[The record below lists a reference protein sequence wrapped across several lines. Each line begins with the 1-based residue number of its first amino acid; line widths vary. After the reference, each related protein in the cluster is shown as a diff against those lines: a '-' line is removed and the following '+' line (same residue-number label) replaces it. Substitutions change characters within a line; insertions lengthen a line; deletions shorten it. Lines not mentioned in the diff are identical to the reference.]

1 MSNDV
6 MRFELCAAFFH
17 YLWAMPLHFIVA
29 FFIMYDS
36 VGIASVTGMAIMGIQ
51 AIPLQGEV
59 QFQGATIILF
69 MAVVVRQGRHVRY
82 CHTYYIENYL
92 NSITFF

>member
-6 MRFELCAAFFH
+6 MRFELAAAFFH

-36 VGIASVTGMAIMGIQ
+36 VGIASVTGMVIMGIQ

-59 QFQGATIILF
+59 QFQGATIILY
-69 MAVVVRQGRHVRY
+69 MLIRV
-82 CHTYYIENYL
+82 
-92 NSITFF
+92 SK